1 MIFEILVF
9 ACPLLLASAGAL
21 YSEYTGTLALYLEGS
36 ITLSAFLTFA
46 LTVITHNFILASFLT
61 TLIISSI
68 LLFCGWII
76 EKYHGNV
83 FITSLG
89 LNLLF
94 AGLSSFLSA
103 IIFKTPGVL
112 SSPLFAFNKTQVILY
127 SIIIT
132 VILIS
137 VGGYVLFFT
146 QKGVYFRTTGSDADV
161 LKVKGINIS
170 NYKIASWS
178 IAGLFASQAG
188 TLLAMRVSSFV
199 PNISAGRGWMALAA
213 VYLGKKKLWKI
224 IAFALLFCGADYLG
238 ANIQNFIP
246 GIPSS
251 LLLALPYLAVLLL
264 SLGLN

>member
-1 MIFEILVF
+1 MRLFLFFLV
-9 ACPLLLASAGAL
+9 
-21 YSEYTGTLALYLEGS
+21 YTS
-36 ITLSAFLTFA
+36 
-46 LTVITHNFILASFLT
+46 
-61 TLIISSI
+61 
-68 LLFCGWII
+68 
-76 EKYHGNV
+76 
-83 FITSLG
+83 
-89 LNLLF
+89 
-94 AGLSSFLSA
+94 
-103 IIFKTPGVL
+103 
-112 SSPLFAFNKTQVILY
+112 VILY

-137 VGGYVLFFT
+137 AGGYVLFFT

-170 NYKIASWS
+170 NYKIASWA

-199 PNISAGRGWMALAA
+199 PNICAGRGWMALAA

-238 ANIQNFIP
+238 ANIQNFIS